1 MTCNIEELKVEY
13 LKVSSGFKLYEF
25 MMPLLILGVRTLI
38 RVKGDILAY
47 LF

>member
-1 MTCNIEELKVEY
+1 MTCNIEELKVED
-13 LKVSSGFKLYEF
+13 LKVSSVFKLYEF
-25 MMPLLILGVRTLI
+25 MMPLLIWGVRTLI